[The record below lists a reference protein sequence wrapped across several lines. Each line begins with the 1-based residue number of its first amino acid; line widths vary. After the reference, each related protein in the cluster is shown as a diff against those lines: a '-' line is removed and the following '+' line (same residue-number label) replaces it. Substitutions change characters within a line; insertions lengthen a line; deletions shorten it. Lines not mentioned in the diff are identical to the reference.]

1 MNLTLVARIPRFI
14 GSRTIKN
21 LLINCATYIS
31 GTNDHITNVDGCK
44 FICQVDTQ
52 TERSAILE
60 GGYDNFPK
68 TICAPFLTPEGTCID
83 VGANVGFWSCWFAR
97 DKTTGVVYSFEP
109 SQRNFTRLMCN
120 VEFNHLTHRI
130 RGYRCGLSNS
140 EEKRVLYRSSDYG
153 SLSVEKPKENSATNS
168 HSEGVVE
175 LRMLDSFLP
184 DIETPV
190 EFIKIDVEG
199 YEYEVIAGGIELIK
213 RYKPTILFEVNAHYL
228 LGKGVTLQSLVD
240 LLPSE
245 YSFHSLHGNHVR
257 KLNCDMLLNPT
268 DLFDVI
274 ATCDVSKVSKYC
286 M

>member
-1 MNLTLVARIPRFI
+1 MNLSLVGRIPRFL
-14 GSRTIKN
+14 GSRTVKN
-21 LLINCATYIS
+21 LLVNFVTKIT
-31 GTNDHITNVDGCK
+31 GTTNHITTVDGCR

-52 TERSAILE
+52 TERSAVLE
-60 GGYDNFPK
+60 GGYDDFPK
-68 TICAPFLTPEGTCID
+68 KICEPFLTPEGTCID

-97 DKTTGVVYSFEP
+97 VKTTGVVYSFEP
-109 SQRNFTRLMCN
+109 SQRNFTRLMGN
-120 VEFNHLTHRI
+120 AELNQLARRI

-140 EEKRVLYRSSDYG
+140 EETRVLYRSSDYG
-153 SLSVEKPKENSATNS
+153 SLSVEKPTENSATDSNN
-168 HSEGVVE
+168 EGVVE

-184 DIETPV
+184 EINTPI

-199 YEYEVIAGGIELIK
+199 FEYEVIAGGIELIK
-213 RYKPTILFEVNAHYL
+213 RDKPAILFEVNAHYL

-245 YSFHSLHGNHVR
+245 YSFYSLHGDHVR
-257 KLNCDMLLNPT
+257 KLNCDMLLKPT

-274 ATCDVSKVSKYC
+274 ATCDVSKISKYC